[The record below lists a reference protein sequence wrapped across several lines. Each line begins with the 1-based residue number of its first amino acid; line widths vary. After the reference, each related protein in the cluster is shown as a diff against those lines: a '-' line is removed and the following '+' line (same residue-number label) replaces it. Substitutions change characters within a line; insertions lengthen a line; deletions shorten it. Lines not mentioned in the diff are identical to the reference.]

1 MISLFF
7 LAVFIKTRVES
18 IEVFTVYAVGGSPQ
32 SFPKPYRE
40 KVMGDL
46 GFPYRISITEEK
58 IGDGLFSTF
67 FENFDILTAVR

>member
-1 MISLFF
+1 M
-7 LAVFIKTRVES
+7 
-18 IEVFTVYAVGGSPQ
+18 GGYPQ
-32 SFPKPYRE
+32 SFPKPYKE
-40 KVMGDL
+40 KVIGDL